1 MVKKKKLE
9 LTHQKVIVWLGYML
23 FGVIIIGTILSTV
36 IPWSQLLLQPYVRHW
51 NVSILLLTLVAGA
64 ILPVLIA
71 YFIGDKT
78 TRGKNKLM
86 HHYNGVLFG
95 VLAFWLSL
103 LFSFIGSNILNTL
116 RMSNLPDSLVSV
128 ISMWPIL
135 ATVIILVVIAITHTR
150 SHKNG
155 SVLTY
160 TPYQALLLVCVAV
173 SSALP
178 LIIYLAMT
186 RDNYFQN
193 LLSVIVPV
201 VFILISYL
209 ILRKRNKETRINH
222 LMLATLIV
230 SMGLITVNVVNQ
242 VLPYGVFIDDPI
254 NIISSVVS
262 IIVGVAVWIFCL
274 WSARHTS

>member
-262 IIVGVAVWIFCL
+262 IIVGVAVWIF
-274 WSARHTS
+274 